1 MNDQTKKPPAELSR
15 LRDLMYV
22 DRSLAVA
29 CTRGREA
36 VVSRFRTLLNREDF
50 SEQQW
55 RVLRILTD
63 QGELTSAEISALA
76 CIHKVSISR
85 IVTSLEGRGMISR
98 RASKTDARASYI
110 SLTPEGRTLMEPL
123 VLEATEIHLKI
134 ADEFGIERYEQL
146 LLLLRKLAE
155 INKDNLGSSND

>member
-1 MNDQTKKPPAELSR
+1 MNDQTKKPAELSR

-36 VVSRFRTLLNREDF
+36 VVSRFRALLNREDF

-55 RVLRILTD
+55 RVLRILAD
-63 QGELTSAEISALA
+63 QRELTSAEISALA

-85 IVTSLEGRGMISR
+85 IVTSLEGRGMVSR
-98 RASKTDARASYI
+98 RASKTAARASYI
-110 SLTPEGRTLMEPL
+110 SLTPEGRKLMEPL
-123 VLEATEIHLKI
+123 ILEATEIHLKI

-155 INKDNLGSSND
+155 INKDNLGSFND